1 MIGPDSITIPYLLM
15 VLVLLPLAGTR
26 SYFRLKSGK
35 PLPPKSRRYTA
46 MISGQVLLIACSFL
60 VARKN
65 DLDLLGKVPGV
76 WVFVGSGLYL
86 GLIALRMQRG
96 WKKLSAER
104 SQRARVLL
112 PENLTEMR
120 YWVPISLLAGLSEE
134 CAFRGMAYIGL
145 REVAGSAT
153 LSMVVC
159 VLAFGIAHMMQGWRG
174 VLGTA
179 VIALLLHG
187 IVYLTQGLYLAIAV
201 HAAYDLVVGAIAVRH
216 VRQDEM
222 AATQAAQSASS
233 GG

>member
-1 MIGPDSITIPYLLM
+1 MIGPASITIPYLLM
-15 VLVLLPLAGTR
+15 VLVLLPLAGIR
-26 SYFRLKSGK
+26 SCFRLKSGK
-35 PLPPKSRRYTA
+35 PLPPKSRRYAA
-46 MISGQVLLIACSFL
+46 MIGGQVLLVACSFL

-86 GLIALRMQRG
+86 ALITLRMQRG
-96 WKKLSAER
+96 WTKLSAER
-104 SQRARVLL
+104 RQRARVLL

-145 REVAGSAT
+145 REVTGSVT

-174 VLGTA
+174 VLGTG
-179 VIALLLHG
+179 VIALLQHG
-187 IVYLTQGLYLAIAV
+187 IVYLTQGLYLAIPV

-216 VRQDEM
+216 FRQDEM
-222 AATQAAQSASS
+222 AATQAAQCASS

>member
-1 MIGPDSITIPYLLM
+1 
-15 VLVLLPLAGTR
+15 
-26 SYFRLKSGK
+26 
-35 PLPPKSRRYTA
+35 
-46 MISGQVLLIACSFL
+46 
-60 VARKN
+60 
-65 DLDLLGKVPGV
+65 
-76 WVFVGSGLYL
+76 
-86 GLIALRMQRG
+86 MQRG
-96 WKKLSAER
+96 WTKLSAER
-104 SQRARVLL
+104 RQRARVLL

-145 REVAGSAT
+145 REVTGSVT

-174 VLGTA
+174 VLGTG

-216 VRQDEM
+216 FRQDEM